1 MDCPACLCF
10 KESMQLY
17 DPLYDVPP
25 KVPPK
30 GTPVRHLW
38 DNFVNAMAEGHMLKQ
53 ELRDKTQENEKLKTQ
68 VATLQRALFGRSSE
82 QLDHEIEQTALTPD
96 GLEEDQAEIADQET
110 AYVPEMP
117 SAASRAPAKKPVREL
132 LPEHLPRER
141 IEHKTACVCPE
152 CGSTRLTLIKPDERE
167 VLEYVPAHFKVIVHS
182 RPKMSCRDCEAITQA
197 PAPCLPIEKSKAGPS
212 LLAHVLVSKYCNHL
226 PLYRQSAIYAREGVK
241 LSCSTLAEWVGAS
254 ASLLTPLAEAIAR
267 HVRMGTTLHADD
279 TPLPVL
285 SPGSGRTKTGR
296 LWPLV
301 RDERPSGS
309 DTAPAVAYL
318 YSPDRKS
325 EHAQTLLEGC
335 QGYLHADGYAGFGR
349 LYNPLK
355 GDAKLMEVSCW
366 AHARRKFYEVYE
378 QSQSPAAHSFLEQ
391 IGKLF
396 AVEESIKGQPPD
408 RRKRAREEQSVPLLD
423 ALKLQMEATLSQ
435 TSNKS
440 ALAQAIRYA
449 SSRWLSLIRYTTDG
463 QLEMTNNAAER
474 SIRPLALGRKNWLF
488 AGSDKG
494 GRSAA
499 IIYTITES
507 AKMNGVEPY
516 AYLRDILTCIAD
528 HPINRIAELL
538 PWNFYNRAS
547 VYH

>member
-117 SAASRAPAKKPVREL
+117 SAVSRAPAKKPVREP

-335 QGYLHADGYAGFGR
+335 QGYLHTDGYAGFGR